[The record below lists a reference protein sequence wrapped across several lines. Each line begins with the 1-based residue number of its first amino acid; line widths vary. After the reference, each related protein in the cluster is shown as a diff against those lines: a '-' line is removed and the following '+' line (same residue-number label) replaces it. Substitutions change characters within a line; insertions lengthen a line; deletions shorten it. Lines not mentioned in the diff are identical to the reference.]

1 MKDFLGECMYV
12 FFNLFRLSSIHEAN
26 KILKVYQ
33 TKESYPFNK
42 FKELNLKHYLSNY
55 WYRIAKI
62 RPYNSTIEKIGSHLC
77 FQDMSIER
85 IIIEREINQW
95 NDKNSIDKFKFDCK
109 CF

>member
-42 FKELNLKHYLSNY
+42 FKELNLEHYLSNY
-55 WYRIAKI
+55 WYRITKM
-62 RPYNSTIEKIGSHLC
+62 RPYNSTIEKIGSYLC
-77 FQDMSIER
+77 SQDMSIER
-85 IIIEREINQW
+85 LIIEREINQW
-95 NDKNSIDKFKFDCK
+95 NKNSIDKFKFDCK